1 MKTLVLTL
9 TFAAAS
15 LAASAQAQPAAAPAA
30 KTTALP
36 AITTAAAPADAYTT
50 LMAATITELLSTG
63 DPVAL
68 KAVAAK
74 LERAATVAP
83 ADWLPRY
90 YQAYALVISVFQSKE
105 DGDAKDKTLDQ
116 AEAAL
121 AQARQL
127 HGDESE
133 LLALQAYAYQARL
146 GIAPMARSQQYSEMV
161 GEAVAKA
168 QALNPANPRP
178 YLVEANNVNFTPKMF
193 GGGPEAAK
201 PLYEQAQAR
210 FAAFVPAG
218 PLAPNWGQ
226 RQLQGRMKQ
235 YETPTTAAK

>member
-1 MKTLVLTL
+1 MKTALLTL
-9 TFAAAS
+9 AFAAAS
-15 LAASAQAQPAAAPAA
+15 LAASAQSQPAATPAPAA
-30 KTTALP
+30 
-36 AITTAAAPADAYTT
+36 TAAAAPTDAYTT
-50 LMAATITELLSTG
+50 MMSATIAELMSTG
-63 DPVAL
+63 DPAAL
-68 KAVAAK
+68 QAVAAK

-90 YQAYALVISVFQSKE
+90 YQAYALVINVFQSKE

-121 AQARQL
+121 TQARQL

-133 LLALQAYAYQARL
+133 LLTLQAYAYQARL
-146 GIAPMARSQQYSEMV
+146 GISPMMRSRKYSELV

-168 QALNPANPRP
+168 RALNPANPRP
-178 YLVEANNVNFTPKMF
+178 YLVEANNVYFTPKMF
-193 GGGPEAAK
+193 GGGADKAK

-226 RQLQGRMKQ
+226 RQLQGRLKQ
-235 YETPTTAAK
+235 YEAPATAAK

>member
-1 MKTLVLTL
+1 MKTIIFTFA
-9 TFAAAS
+9 FAAAS
-15 LAASAQAQPAAAPAA
+15 LAAAAQSQPAAATPATPAA
-30 KTTALP
+30 TGP
-36 AITTAAAPADAYTT
+36 AADAYTA
-50 LMAATITELLSTG
+50 LMTATITELMSTG

-83 ADWLPRY
+83 TDWLPRY
-90 YQAYALVISVFQSKE
+90 YQAYALVINVFQSKE
-105 DGDAKDKTLDQ
+105 DGDTKDKTLDQ

-121 AQARQL
+121 AQARKL

-133 LLALQAYAYQARL
+133 LLTLQAYAHQARL
-146 GIAPMARSQQYSEMV
+146 GIAPMSRSRKYSELV
-161 GEAVAKA
+161 GEAVAQA

-178 YLVEANNVNFTPKMF
+178 YLVEANNVYFTPKMF
-193 GGGPEAAK
+193 GGGADAAK
-201 PLYEQAQAR
+201 PMFEQAQAK

-235 YETPTTAAK
+235 YEAPATAAK